1 MARMTIAQIRAR
13 QVETIARY
21 KTDTPTEQDMT
32 TARTLLNSYYRLCG
46 LADRNL
52 YMANDER
59 RCNTRYCAMSEE
71 KEERWIK
78 NLSERMRAFNALIV
92 DYFGG
97 YLPEI
102 LQVTGPRSVDRRQVL
117 TPYFYD

>member
-1 MARMTIAQIRAR
+1 MKDSLKKSLSAPELLDRAR
-13 QVETIARY
+13 
-21 KTDTPTEQDMT
+21 
-32 TARTLLNSYYRLCG
+32 
-46 LADRNL
+46 
-52 YMANDER
+52 
-59 RCNTRYCAMSEE
+59 RYCAMSEE

-78 NLSERMRAFNALIV
+78 NLSERMRAFNGLIV
-92 DYFGG
+92 DYYGG